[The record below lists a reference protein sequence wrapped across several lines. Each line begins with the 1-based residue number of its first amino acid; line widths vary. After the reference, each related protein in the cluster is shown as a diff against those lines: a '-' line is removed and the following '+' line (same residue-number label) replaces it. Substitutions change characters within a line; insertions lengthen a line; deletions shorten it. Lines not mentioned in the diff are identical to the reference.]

1 VRFSSATRTVAEGQ
15 KWGGKTIPMIEVTV
29 TDRNAVKPVMIGAWM
44 LAEIYARHGRTAG
57 EFEWRVRHMDQ
68 LFGSRRLRE
77 AVEANR
83 VPELLPV
90 LEQESAQFVEATRQY
105 WLY

>member
-1 VRFSSATRTVAEGQ
+1 
-15 KWGGKTIPMIEVTV
+15 
-29 TDRNAVKPVMIGAWM
+29 
-44 LAEIYARHGRTAG
+44 
-57 EFEWRVRHMDQ
+57 MDQ

-83 VPELLPV
+83 VAELLPV